1 MKTLID
7 LEQPYHNVAVFVLSI
22 IAGLVFSVVLY
33 LLLKRVRRVY
43 NIDNQVLRRVKAP
56 LFLVIMVLLLGP
68 AIDYLNLH
76 YSWIDQTRHVFLV
89 FFGAWLLINIVAVGR
104 SALMNQYDLT
114 KEDNLEARK
123 IFTQIRVFER
133 VAVVIIV
140 VVAVG
145 LALMTFDSIRQI
157 GLSLLTS
164 AGIAGIVVGL
174 AAQRLIGNILAG
186 LQIALTQPIRIDD
199 VVIVEG
205 EWGKIEEIKLTYV
218 VVNIWDKRRLVVPA
232 TYFIEKPFQ
241 NWTRTTSEIL
251 GTVFIHADYR
261 MPVDPIR
268 EELDKILKG
277 TSLWDGKVNVV
288 QVTGSN
294 KSTMEIRALVSA
306 KDSGSAWDLR
316 VLVREKLIAFMQK
329 EFPEMLPRTRIEIQ
343 EGKD

>member
-1 MKTLID
+1 MEILTD
-7 LEQPYHNVAVFVLSI
+7 LDQPYHNVVVFMLSI
-22 IAGLVFSVVLY
+22 VAGIVFSLVAY
-33 LLLKRVRRVY
+33 LLIKRVRRIY
-43 NIDNQVLRRVKAP
+43 DIDKEVLSKIKVP
-56 LFLVIMVLLLGP
+56 LFLVIMILLLGP

-76 YSWIDQTRHVFLV
+76 YSWIDQIRHVSLIFA
-89 FFGAWLLINIVAVGR
+89 GAWLLINVVAVIR
-104 SALMNQYDLT
+104 SAIMNQYDLT

-140 VVAVG
+140 VVAIG
-145 LALMTFDSIRQI
+145 LALMTFESIRQI

-164 AGIAGIVVGL
+164 AGIAGIIVGL

-186 LQIALTQPIRIDD
+186 LQIALTQPIRMDD

-251 GTVFIHADYR
+251 GTVFIHTDYR
-261 MPVDPIR
+261 MPIDPIR
-268 EELDKILKG
+268 EELDKILKN
-277 TSLWDGKVNVV
+277 TPLWDGKVNVV
-288 QVTGSN
+288 QVTDSA
-294 KSTMEIRALVSA
+294 KATMEIRALVSA
-306 KDSGSAWDLR
+306 KNSGSAWDLR
-316 VLVREKLIAFMQK
+316 VMVREKLIAFMQK
-329 EFPEMLPRTRIEIQ
+329 EFPEMLPRTRIEIDD
-343 EGKD
+343 KSN

>member
-7 LEQPYHNVAVFVLSI
+7 LDHPYHSVAVIVVSI
-22 IAGLVFSVVLY
+22 IAALVFSLLLY
-33 LLLKRVRRVY
+33 ILLKRVRRVY
-43 NIDNQVLRRVKAP
+43 NIDNEVLDGVKAP
-56 LFLVIMVLLLGP
+56 LFLVVVVLLLGP
-68 AIDYLNLH
+68 AIDYLNLN

-114 KEDNLEARK
+114 KKDNLEARK
-123 IFTQIRVFER
+123 VFTQIRVFER

-268 EELDKILKG
+268 EELDKILKS
-277 TSLWDGKVNVV
+277 TNLWDGKVNVV
-288 QVTGSN
+288 QVTDSN

-316 VLVREKLIAFMQK
+316 VLVREKLITFMQK
-329 EFPEMLPRTRIEIQ
+329 EFPEMLPKTRIEIQ
-343 EGKD
+343 EEKD

>member
-1 MKTLID
+1 MEILTD
-7 LEQPYHNVAVFVLSI
+7 LDQPYHNVVVFMLI
-22 IAGLVFSVVLY
+22 IVAGIAFSLVAY
-33 LLLKRVRRVY
+33 LLIKRVRRIY
-43 NIDNQVLRRVKAP
+43 DIDKEVLSKIKVP
-56 LFLVIMVLLLGP
+56 LFLVIMILLLGP

-76 YSWIDQTRHVFLV
+76 YSWIDQIRHVSLIFA
-89 FFGAWLLINIVAVGR
+89 GAWLLINVVAVIR
-104 SALMNQYDLT
+104 SAIMNQYDLT

-140 VVAVG
+140 VVAIG
-145 LALMTFDSIRQI
+145 LALMTFESIRQI

-164 AGIAGIVVGL
+164 AGIAGIIVGL

-186 LQIALTQPIRIDD
+186 LQIALTQPIRMDD

-251 GTVFIHADYR
+251 GTVFIHTDYR
-261 MPVDPIR
+261 MPIDPIR
-268 EELDKILKG
+268 EELDKILKN
-277 TSLWDGKVNVV
+277 TPLWDGKVNVV
-288 QVTGSN
+288 QVTDSA
-294 KSTMEIRALVSA
+294 KATMEIRALVSA
-306 KDSGSAWDLR
+306 KNSGSAWDLR
-316 VLVREKLIAFMQK
+316 VMVREKLIAFMQK
-329 EFPEMLPRTRIEIQ
+329 EFPEMLPRTRIEIDD
-343 EGKD
+343 KSN